1 MQDPKVKTD
10 FKEALSDQWINYALT
25 HSEPIPEIL
34 NDLERVTNQKVL
46 QPRMLSG
53 PLQGRL
59 LSLISN
65 LIKPMSILEI
75 GTYTGYSTICLAEGL
90 SEKGIIQTIDSNEE
104 LVSIQKEFFEK
115 SNYNQNIQTHLGK
128 AIDVLPKLD
137 GLFDLVYI
145 DADKVNYA
153 MYFDIILPKMKKGGL
168 IISDNVLWSGKVL
181 ENTDSKDKNTKAL
194 QIYNDKLKSDP
205 RIQTILLPFRDGLSL
220 SWIR

>member
-1 MQDPKVKTD
+1 MEFIDPELLAYCESHT
-10 FKEALSDQWINYALT
+10 
-25 HSEPIPEIL
+25 SEEDPLLKKIVRE
-34 NDLERVTNQKVL
+34 TQAKVL
-46 QPRMLSG
+46 MPRMISG
-53 PLQGRL
+53 HLQGKILELFVKMLRP
-59 LSLISN
+59 
-65 LIKPMSILEI
+65 KTILEI